1 MPPAD
6 EPRTPDTTTP
16 AGPTAPG
23 PAGVHARIEAPVAT
37 FVQLG
42 TFAVPLR
49 PRRPRPAELPPRPRR
64 FVGREREANL
74 VAHAAGG
81 SGDVR
86 AVLLGGRPGAG
97 KSALAVESAHRI
109 GGLFPDGVVFAELGA
124 ADGRGPSAHEL
135 TGRLLRSLGARVPD
149 RAGDRAV
156 AWRRLLRERR
166 VLVVLDDVQR
176 AAQVTAVLPEGPDR
190 AFAVLTARSGLLT
203 LPVPL
208 LRLRL
213 GDLDVPSSRAL
224 LGHAEPAGDPAVLD
238 ELVGLCAGLPL
249 ALRIVA
255 ARLAGEPGLTP
266 ARLAAQLRRRTID
279 ELRAGDRAV
288 RASFE
293 ASHAGLGEPERRM
306 FRRLAAVPLRDVTVP
321 GAAALAGVAP
331 ERAAELLATLYDAQ
345 LLDRRPGRVPRHRMH
360 DLLRRYGEEKLRAR
374 GPGEAAAAAER
385 LVGHYRRALDR
396 ALQDPRRSWF
406 AEEWDNLV
414 ALAAHLAETGTPWSR
429 GALDHLADAVAPQYD
444 PHASKDGWIRIQGLA
459 LAAAADGPAGRRAE
473 LRVRISAASRG
484 SGRPDRAPAVAPGTR
499 ERHPETD
506 LPVEA
511 VVALRAGA
519 EVLRATGDL
528 DGAAGGYRDA
538 IAALRRLPPGAAVTE
553 ALAWALHALGNVEC
567 LRGDPW
573 SALGR
578 QRAALRRFGEA
589 GSRPGRAWAWHGIGD
604 ARRGAGD
611 ADGAAEAYRTAL
623 DLHDEPGGVARSG
636 WTRQC
641 LGELLASQGRPR
653 EAAAEFELA
662 RRAAVLRSDAGA
674 EARARRWLAVTS
686 SGPDGPG
693 AGGAAPE
700 PGRGAAQLRPRR
712 SPAGP

>member
-1 MPPAD
+1 VPTAD
-6 EPRTPDTTTP
+6 EPRTSDTTTP
-16 AGPTAPG
+16 ACPTAPD
-23 PAGVHARIEAPVAT
+23 PPGVHARVEAPVGT
-37 FVQLG
+37 LIQLG

-49 PRRPRPAELPPRPRR
+49 PRRPRPAELPPRPLR
-64 FVGREREANL
+64 FVGREREATL
-74 VAHAAGG
+74 VARAAVG

-86 AVLLGGRPGAG
+86 GVLLGGRPGAG
-97 KSALAVESAHRI
+97 KSALAVESGHRI

-190 AFAVLTARSGLLT
+190 AFAVLTARSGLIT

-224 LGHAEPAGDPAVLD
+224 LGHAEPGGDPVVLD

-266 ARLAAQLRRRTID
+266 ARLAAQLRRRHRTID

-293 ASHAGLGEPERRM
+293 TSHAGLGDPERRM

-345 LLDRRPGRVPRHRMH
+345 LLDRRAGRVPRHRMH

-374 GPGEAAAAAER
+374 GPGEAEAAAER

-396 ALQDPRRSWF
+396 ALQDSRRSWF
-406 AEEWDNLV
+406 ADEWDNLV
-414 ALAAHLAETGTPWSR
+414 ALATHLAETGTPRSR
-429 GALDHLADAVAPQYD
+429 DALDHLADAVAPQYD
-444 PHASKDGWIRIQGLA
+444 PHAPKDGWNRIQGLA

-473 LRVRISAASRG
+473 LQVRISTAPRG
-484 SGRPDRAPAVAPGTR
+484 SGQPDRAPVVPP
-499 ERHPETD
+499 ERHPETG

-528 DGAAGGYRDA
+528 DGAAGRYRQA
-538 IAALRRLPPGAAVTE
+538 IVALRRLPPGAAVTE

-589 GSRPGRAWAWHGIGD
+589 GCRPGRAWAWHGIGD

-623 DLHDEPGGVARSG
+623 DLHDEPVARSG

-662 RRAAVLRSDAGA
+662 RQAAVQRSDAWA

-686 SGPDGPG
+686 TGPDGPG
-693 AGGAAPE
+693 LGGRAPE
-700 PGRGAAQLRPRR
+700 PGRDAAQLGPRR
-712 SPAGP
+712 SPDGP